1 MSVSLT
7 KNDYLP
13 LSIKIISLDNTWEV
27 AEDGYAHP
35 YPHEIS
41 KDLNTFN
48 SCIKMM

>member
-13 LSIKIISLDNTWEV
+13 FSIQIISLDNTWKS
-27 AEDGYAHP
+27 AEDGYFHP

-41 KDLNTFN
+41 TDLNTFI